1 MTPINGQRLFYL
13 TREEIWAGEDLESC
27 QIARREKTGE
37 PDAPNFTP
45 FEVSE
50 EQAHQPLENMGWD
63 TTLAGALRN
72 AVDQGFAMPTL
83 FAQFGEEPRP
93 EPEVIE
99 ARGTLLP
106 AAPGTCP
113 VCATTHEPFLPHN
126 VQSLFYQMRFNG
138 LHGRWPTLA
147 DATAH
152 CTPEMRERWRTV
164 AARMGQ
170 RWTEPPEGVAPIS
183 EPPEEAERKA
193 TPAGVLTTSYRG

>member
-1 MTPINGQRLFYL
+1 MTPINGQRLFYI

-27 QIARREKTGE
+27 QIARRAETGK
-37 PDAPNFTP
+37 PDDAGFTP
-45 FEVSE
+45 FEITDE
-50 EQAHQPLENMGWD
+50 EANADLEDMD
-63 TTLAGALRN
+63 TTLATALRE
-72 AVDQGFAMPTL
+72 ATDRGVTMPVL
-83 FAQFGEEPRP
+83 FAIFEEEPRP

-113 VCATTHEPFLPHN
+113 VCATAHEPFLPHN

-152 CTPEMRERWRTV
+152 CTDEMRERWKAV
-164 AARMGQ
+164 AGRMGQ
-170 RWTEPPEGVAPIS
+170 KWTEPPEGVAPIS
-183 EPPEEAERKA
+183 EPPGEADRKP
-193 TPAGVLTTSYRG
+193 TPVGTVS